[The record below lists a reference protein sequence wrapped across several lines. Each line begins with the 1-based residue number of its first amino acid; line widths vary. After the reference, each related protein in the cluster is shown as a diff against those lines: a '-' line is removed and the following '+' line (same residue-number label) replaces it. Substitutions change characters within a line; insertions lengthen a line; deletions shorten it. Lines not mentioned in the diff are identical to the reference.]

1 MESAVITV
9 RDVWRGALPE
19 GTELLGGGGGLE
31 RRVEWA
37 TTLRTRPPAFESI
50 KGGEMALVP
59 VASIRLLDERLDLAD
74 VMNGLAEKG
83 GVAVA
88 VVGDASPGSLG
99 VAERRLMPL
108 LRLPDGA
115 HVAEMQQAVVRYI
128 VEQRT
133 VLHERGQLL
142 QMELMQLALGGAGA
156 DAIVARLGEVTG
168 RAVAWHDAGG
178 NLRSVCGELPRMVR
192 DALGNGD
199 ELLRWVAGQTVPA
212 ADPPVNEFGLP
223 RGRSRLVAPIPGRD
237 GVHGFVSLI
246 GEEHELNQLDRV
258 AVARGASA
266 CAIELDRERAVLR
279 ARDDLEGEL
288 VTALLEGSY
297 GSEVGAAE
305 RARRLGFD
313 LGKRFSVLVIRGR
326 NTGAAALDTLTVAA
340 RRCLA
345 RSAPGSLLAAHDG
358 TVCAVVPEGA
368 GAAAGGGDD
377 ADRIRLV
384 AESLRADCAGALRD
398 EVIVGVGRPRS
409 GPQGVRQSHREAEH
423 ALRISARL
431 KAPRSVATFSDLGLH
446 RLLVAMTQHAELDDF
461 YEHTAGALVAY
472 DDRTGSGLM
481 DTLDA
486 FFHCHGSPTDT
497 AQRLH
502 LHRNT
507 VLYRLRRI
515 EEIGGLRLDDP
526 ATRLNLHLCLRI
538 REVLPG
544 GPRPAAGAVH

>member
-1 MESAVITV
+1 MESALITV

-19 GTELLGGGGGLE
+19 GSELVGGGAGLE

-37 TTLRTRPPAFESI
+37 TTLRTRPPAFEAI

-74 VMNGLAEKG
+74 VMTGLAEKG

-99 VAERRLMPL
+99 VAERRHMPL
-108 LRLPDGA
+108 LRLPDGV
-115 HVAEMQQAVVRYI
+115 HVTEIQQSVVRFI

-168 RAVAWHDAGG
+168 RVVAWHDAAGR
-178 NLRSVCGELPRMVR
+178 LRSVAGQLPGAVLE
-192 DALGNGD
+192 ALGNGE

-223 RGRSRLVAPIPGRD
+223 RGRTRLVAPIPGRD

-246 GEEHELNQLDRV
+246 GEEHELGQIDRV
-258 AVARGASA
+258 GVARGASA

-288 VTALLEGSY
+288 VAALLDGSY
-297 GSEVGAAE
+297 GSEAGATE

-313 LGKRFSVLVIRGR
+313 IGGHFSVLVVRSH
-326 NTGAAALDTLTVAA
+326 NSGAAALDTLTVAA
-340 RRCLA
+340 RRCLS
-345 RSAPGSLLAAHDG
+345 RRAPGSLVAAHD
-358 TVCAVVPEGA
+358 
-368 GAAAGGGDD
+368 AAACVILAEPATD
-377 ADRIRLV
+377 AVDHARLV
-384 AESLRADCAGALRD
+384 AEALRADCAAALRE
-398 EVIVGVGRPRS
+398 EVLVGVGRSRS
-409 GPQGVRQSHREAEH
+409 GPQGVRQSQREAEH

-431 KAPRSVATFSDLGLH
+431 KTPRAVATFADLGLH
-446 RLLVAMTQHAELDDF
+446 RLLVAMTQHAEMDDF
-461 YEHTAGALVAY
+461 YQQTAGALVAY

-481 DTLDA
+481 ETLDA
-486 FFHCHGSPTDT
+486 FFHSHGSPTDT

-538 REVLPG
+538 RDVLPAG
-544 GPRPAAGAVH
+544 SAAPSATSR

>member
-1 MESAVITV
+1 MESALITV
-9 RDVWRGALPE
+9 RDVWRGALPA
-19 GTELLGGGGGLE
+19 GTELLAGGAGLD

-37 TTLRTRPPAFESI
+37 TTLRTRPPAFEAI

-59 VASIRLLDERLDLAD
+59 VASIKLLDERLELAD

-88 VVGDASPGSLG
+88 VVGDASPASLG
-99 VAERRLMPL
+99 VAERRFMPL
-108 LRLPDGA
+108 LRLPEGA
-115 HVAEMQQAVVRYI
+115 HVTEMQQAVVRFI

-133 VLHERGQLL
+133 FLHDRSQQL

-156 DAIVARLGEVTG
+156 DAIVERLGEMTG
-168 RAVAWHDAGG
+168 RAVAWHDAAGS
-178 NLRSVCGELPRMVR
+178 LRTVSGDIPRTVR

-246 GEEHELNQLDRV
+246 GEEHELGQLDRV

-288 VTALLEGSY
+288 VAALLDGSY
-297 GSEVGAAE
+297 GSEVGATE

-313 LGKRFSVLVIRGR
+313 LGTRFSVLVIRGR
-326 NTGAAALDTLTVAA
+326 NTGAAALDTVAVAA

-345 RSAPGSLLAAHDG
+345 RSAAESLLAAHDG
-358 TVCAVVPEGA
+358 TICVLLP
-368 GAAAGGGDD
+368 D
-377 ADRIRLV
+377 ADREGSDRGRHV
-384 AESLRADCAGALRD
+384 AEALRADCAAALRD
-398 EVIVGVGRPRS
+398 DVLVGVGRPRS

-431 KAPRSVATFSDLGLH
+431 KAPRAVAAFSDLGLH
-446 RLLVAMTQHAELDDF
+446 RLLVAMTQHSELEDF
-461 YEHTAGALVAY
+461 YTQTAGALISY

-497 AQRLH
+497 AARLH

-515 EEIGGLRLDDP
+515 EEIGGLRLDDA

-538 REVLPG
+538 REVLPDASA
-544 GPRPAAGAVH
+544 RR

>member
-1 MESAVITV
+1 
-9 RDVWRGALPE
+9 
-19 GTELLGGGGGLE
+19 
-31 RRVEWA
+31 
-37 TTLRTRPPAFESI
+37 
-50 KGGEMALVP
+50 
-59 VASIRLLDERLDLAD
+59 
-74 VMNGLAEKG
+74 
-83 GVAVA
+83 
-88 VVGDASPGSLG
+88 
-99 VAERRLMPL
+99 MPL

-115 HVAEMQQAVVRYI
+115 HVTEMQQSVVRFI

-133 VLHERGQLL
+133 VLHDRAQQL

-156 DAIVARLGEVTG
+156 DAIVARLGEITG
-168 RAVAWHDAGG
+168 RAVAWHDASGS
-178 NLRSVCGELPRMVR
+178 LRTVCGELPRPVR
-192 DALGNGD
+192 DALGNGE

-246 GEEHELNQLDRV
+246 GEEHQLGQVDRV

-279 ARDDLEGEL
+279 ARDDVEGEL
-288 VTALLEGSY
+288 VAALLDGSY
-297 GSEVGAAE
+297 GSELGATE
-305 RARRLGFD
+305 RARRLGFE
-313 LGKRFSVLVIRGR
+313 LGERFSVLVIRGR
-326 NTGAAALDTLTVAA
+326 NTSTGALDTLMVAA

-345 RSAPGSLLAAHDG
+345 RSAAGSLLVAHDG
-358 TVCAVVPEGA
+358 AVCAVVA
-368 GAAAGGGDD
+368 DIAADPHE
-377 ADRIRLV
+377 RNRLV
-384 AESLRADCAGALRD
+384 AEALRADCAAALRD

-431 KAPRSVATFSDLGLH
+431 KAPRAVATFSDLGLH

-461 YEHTAGALVAY
+461 YAQTAGALVAY

-481 DTLDA
+481 ETLDA
-486 FFHCHGSPTDT
+486 YFHCHGSPTDT

-515 EEIGGLRLDDP
+515 EEIGGLQLDD
-526 ATRLNLHLCLRI
+526 ATTRLNLHLCLRI

-544 GPRPAAGAVH
+544 TAAAAR

>member
-1 MESAVITV
+1 METALITV
-9 RDVWRGALPE
+9 ADVWRGALPE
-19 GTELLGGGGGLE
+19 GTELLGGGAGLD

-37 TTLRTRPPAFESI
+37 TTLRTRPPAFEAI

-59 VASIRLLDERLDLAD
+59 VSSIRLLDERLDLAD
-74 VMNGLAEKG
+74 VINGLAEKG

-88 VVGDASPGSLG
+88 VVGDASPASLV

-108 LRLPDGA
+108 LRLPDGL
-115 HVAEMQQAVVRYI
+115 HVSEIQQSVVRYI

-133 VLHERGQLL
+133 VLHERAQLL
-142 QMELMQLALGGAGA
+142 QMELLQLALGGAGT
-156 DAIVARLGEVTG
+156 DAIVARLGEVTEHV
-168 RAVAWHDAGG
+168 VAWHDATGK
-178 NLRSVCGELPRMVR
+178 LRSVAGELPATVR
-192 DALGNGD
+192 QALGNGE

-212 ADPPVNEFGLP
+212 ADPPVNEFSLP
-223 RGRSRLVAPIPGRD
+223 RGLTRLVAPIPGRD

-246 GEEHELNQLDRV
+246 GEEHRMGQLERV

-288 VTALLEGSY
+288 VAALVEGSY
-297 GSEVGAAE
+297 GSDAGVTE
-305 RARRLGFD
+305 RAHRLGFEV
-313 LGKRFSVLVIRGR
+313 GRPFSVLVVRGR
-326 NTGAAALDTLTVAA
+326 NSATAAVETLLVAA

-345 RSAPGSLLAAHDG
+345 RSAPGALLTGHDG
-358 TVCAVVPEGA
+358 TVCVLAPDD
-368 GAAAGGGDD
+368 GD
-377 ADRIRLV
+377 APGRSRAV
-384 AESLRADCAGALRD
+384 AESLRADCAAAARE
-398 EVIVGVGRPRS
+398 EVQVGVGRSRS

-431 KAPRSVATFSDLGLH
+431 QTPRAVAAFADLGLH
-446 RLLVAMTQHAELDDF
+446 RLLVAMTQHAELEDF
-461 YEHTAGALVAY
+461 YRQTAGQLVAY
-472 DDRTGSGLM
+472 DERTGSRLM
-481 DTLDA
+481 ETLDA

-515 EEIGGLRLDDP
+515 EEIGGLGLDDP

-538 REVLPG
+538 RDVLPA
-544 GPRPAAGAVH
+544 PAAGHPTV

>member
-1 MESAVITV
+1 MESALITV
-9 RDVWRGALPE
+9 RDVWRGALPD
-19 GTELLGGGGGLE
+19 GTELLGGGAGLD

-37 TTLRTRPPAFESI
+37 TTLRNRPPAFEAI

-74 VMNGLAEKG
+74 VMNTLAEKG

-99 VAERRLMPL
+99 VAERRHMPL
-108 LRLPDGA
+108 LKLPEGA
-115 HVAEMQQAVVRYI
+115 HVNETQQSVVRFI

-133 VLHERGQLL
+133 VLHDRAQLL
-142 QMELMQLALGGAGA
+142 QTELMQLAIGGAGA
-156 DAIVARLGEVTG
+156 DAIIAKLGELTG
-168 RAVAWHDAGG
+168 RTVAWHDGAGR
-178 NLRSVCGELPRMVR
+178 LRSVSGEIPATVR
-192 DALGNGD
+192 EALGNGD
-199 ELLRWVAGQTVPA
+199 ELVRWVAGQTVPA

-246 GEEHELNQLDRV
+246 GEEHQLGQLDRV
-258 AVARGASA
+258 AVSRGASA

-288 VTALLEGSY
+288 VAALLDGSY
-297 GSEVGAAE
+297 GSEAGATE
-305 RARRLGFD
+305 RARRLGFELAD
-313 LGKRFSVLVIRGR
+313 NFSVLVVRGR
-326 NTGAAALDTLTVAA
+326 NAGAAALETLTVGA

-345 RSAPGSLLAAHDG
+345 RSAPGSLLAVHDG
-358 TVCAVVPEGA
+358 AVCAVVP
-368 GAAAGGGDD
+368 D
-377 ADRIRLV
+377 APTDPADHSRLV
-384 AESLRADCAGALRD
+384 AEGLRADCAAALRD
-398 EVIVGVGRPRS
+398 EVIVGVGRSRT

-431 KAPRSVATFSDLGLH
+431 QAPRAVATFSDLGLH
-446 RLLVAMTQHAELDDF
+446 RLLVVMTQHAETEDF
-461 YEHTAGALVAY
+461 YQQTAGALVAY

-481 DTLDA
+481 ETLDV

-515 EEIGGLRLDDP
+515 EEIGGLRLEDP
-526 ATRLNLHLCLRI
+526 ATRLNLQLCLRI
-538 REVLPG
+538 REVLPAAKSG
-544 GPRPAAGAVH
+544 TVSPQRRRAAG

>member
-1 MESAVITV
+1 MITV
-9 RDVWRGALPE
+9 RDVWRAALPE
-19 GTELLGGGGGLE
+19 GTELLGGGAGLD

-37 TTLRTRPPAFESI
+37 TTLRTRPPAFEAI
-50 KGGEMALVP
+50 KGGEMALVT

-88 VVGDASPGSLG
+88 VVGDASPGSLS

-115 HVAEMQQAVVRYI
+115 HVSEMQQSVVRFI

-133 VLHERGQLL
+133 VLHERAQLL

-156 DAIVARLGEVTG
+156 DAIVRRLGEITG
-168 RAVAWHDAGG
+168 RAVAWHDGSG
-178 NLRSVCGELPRMVR
+178 RLRCVVGDLPSVVR
-192 DALGNGD
+192 DALGNGE
-199 ELLRWVAGQTVPA
+199 ELLRWAAGQTVPA

-246 GEEHELNQLDRV
+246 AEEHQLGQLDRV

-288 VTALLEGSY
+288 VAALLDGSY
-297 GSEVGAAE
+297 GSEEGAAE
-305 RARRLGFD
+305 RARRLGFE
-313 LGKRFSVLVIRGR
+313 LGQRFSVLVIRGR
-326 NTGAAALDTLTVAA
+326 NAGTAALDTLTVTA

-345 RSAPGSLLAAHDG
+345 RSASGSLLANHDG
-358 TVCAVVPEGA
+358 AVCAVVPEAVTDGE
-368 GAAAGGGDD
+368 DHT
-377 ADRIRLV
+377 RLV
-384 AESLRADCAGALRD
+384 AEALRADCAAALRD
-398 EVIVGVGRPRS
+398 EVIVGVGRARS
-409 GPQGVRQSHREAEH
+409 GAQGVRQSHREAEH
-423 ALRISARL
+423 ALRISTRL
-431 KAPRSVATFSDLGLH
+431 KAPRWVATFADLGLH
-446 RLLVAMTQHAELDDF
+446 RVLVAMTQHSEMEDF
-461 YEHTAGALVAY
+461 YQQTAGALVAY
-472 DDRTGSGLM
+472 DERTGSGLM
-481 DTLDA
+481 ETLDA

-515 EEIGGLRLDDP
+515 EEIGGLRLDD
-526 ATRLNLHLCLRI
+526 AAVRLNLHLCLRI
-538 REVLPG
+538 RDVLP
-544 GPRPAAGAVH
+544 AATGSRAAAR

>member
-1 MESAVITV
+1 MESALITV
-9 RDVWRGALPE
+9 RDVWRGVLPE
-19 GTELLGGGGGLE
+19 GTELLGGGGGLD

-37 TTLRTRPPAFESI
+37 TTLRTRPPAFEAI

-59 VASIRLLDERLDLAD
+59 VASIKLLDERLDLAD

-83 GVAVA
+83 GVAVV

-99 VAERRLMPL
+99 VAERRHMPL

-115 HVAEMQQAVVRYI
+115 HVTEMQQAVIRFI

-133 VLHERGQLL
+133 VLHDRAQQL
-142 QMELMQLALGGAGA
+142 QMELMQLALGGAGT
-156 DAIVARLGEVTG
+156 DAIVARLSEITG
-168 RAVAWHDAGG
+168 RAVAWHDATGS
-178 NLRSVCGELPRMVR
+178 LRTVCGEVPRQVR
-192 DALGNGD
+192 DALGNGE

-246 GEEHELNQLDRV
+246 GEEHQLVQVDRV
-258 AVARGASA
+258 SVARGASA

-288 VTALLEGSY
+288 VAALLDGSY
-297 GSEVGAAE
+297 GSEAGATE
-305 RARRLGFD
+305 RARRLGFE
-313 LGKRFSVLVIRGR
+313 LGHRFSVLVIRGR
-326 NTGAAALDTLTVAA
+326 NTSAGALDTLTVAA

-345 RSAPGSLLAAHDG
+345 RSASGSLLAVHDG
-358 TVCAVVPEGA
+358 AVCAVMTDVAADPPE
-368 GAAAGGGDD
+368 
-377 ADRIRLV
+377 RSRLV
-384 AESLRADCAGALRD
+384 AEALRADCAAALRD

-431 KAPRSVATFSDLGLH
+431 KSPRAVATFSDLGLH

-461 YEHTAGALVAY
+461 YSQTAGALIAY

-481 DTLDA
+481 ETLDA
-486 FFHCHGSPTDT
+486 YFHCHGSPTDT

-515 EEIGGLRLDDP
+515 EEIGGLQLDDP

-538 REVLPG
+538 REVLPTT
-544 GPRPAAGAVH
+544 AAAAR

>member
-9 RDVWRGALPE
+9 GDVWRGPLPE
-19 GTELLGGGGGLE
+19 GTELLGGGAGLD

-37 TTLRTRPPAFESI
+37 TTLRTRAPAFEAI
-50 KGGEMALVP
+50 KGGEMAIVP
-59 VASIRLLDERLDLAD
+59 VAAIRLLDERLDLAD
-74 VMNGLAEKG
+74 VMSGLAEKG

-88 VVGDASPGSLG
+88 IVGDASPASLAI
-99 VAERRLMPL
+99 AERRLMPL
-108 LRLPDGA
+108 LRLPDGV
-115 HVAEMQQAVVRYI
+115 HVAEMQQSVVRFI

-133 VLHERGQLL
+133 VLHERAQLL

-168 RAVAWHDAGG
+168 RAVAWHDATGS
-178 NLRSVCGELPRMVR
+178 LRSVSGDLPRAVR
-192 DALGNGD
+192 EALGNGQ

-212 ADPPVNEFGLP
+212 ADPPVNEFSLP

-246 GEEHELNQLDRV
+246 GEEHELGQPDRV

-288 VTALLEGSY
+288 VTALLDGSF
-297 GSEVGAAE
+297 GSELGATE
-305 RARRLGFD
+305 RARRLGFE
-313 LGKRFSVLVIRGR
+313 LGDRFSVLVVRGR
-326 NTGAAALDTLTVAA
+326 NAGTAALDTMTVAA
-340 RRCLA
+340 RRCLG
-345 RSAPGSLLAAHDG
+345 RSAAGSLLATHDG
-358 TVCAVVPEGA
+358 AVCAVIPEVA
-368 GAAAGGGDD
+368 TAT
-377 ADRIRLV
+377 ADRSRLV
-384 AESLRADCAGALRD
+384 AEDLRADCAAALRD

-409 GPQGVRQSHREAEH
+409 GAQGVRQSHREAEH

-431 KAPRSVATFSDLGLH
+431 RAPRAVAAFSDLGLH

-461 YEHTAGALVAY
+461 YQQAAGALIAY
-472 DDRTGSGLM
+472 DERTGSGLM

-515 EEIGGLRLDDP
+515 EEIGGLRLDDA

-538 REVLPG
+538 REVLP
-544 GPRPAAGAVH
+544 AAGVGAAAR

>member
-1 MESAVITV
+1 MEGPLITV

-19 GTELLGGGGGLE
+19 GTELLGGGAGLD

-37 TTLRTRPPAFESI
+37 TTLRTRAPAFEAI

-59 VASIRLLDERLDLAD
+59 VSSIRLLDERLDLAD
-74 VMNGLAEKG
+74 VINGLAEKG

-88 VVGDASPGSLG
+88 IVGDASTGGLA

-108 LRLPDGA
+108 LRLPDGV
-115 HVAEMQQAVVRYI
+115 HVSEAQQAVVRYI

-133 VLHERGQLL
+133 FLHDRSQQL
-142 QMELMQLALGGAGA
+142 QMELMQLALAGAGA

-168 RAVAWHDAGG
+168 RAVAWHDAAGR
-178 NLRSVCGELPRMVR
+178 LRSVSGDVPAKVR
-192 DALGNGD
+192 EALGNGE

-246 GEEHELNQLDRV
+246 GEDHELGQLERV

-279 ARDDLEGEL
+279 ARDDIEGEL
-288 VTALLEGSY
+288 VAALLDGSY
-297 GSEVGAAE
+297 GSEAGATE
-305 RARRLGFD
+305 RARRLGFEI
-313 LGKRFSVLVIRGR
+313 GENFSVLVIRGP
-326 NTGAAALDTLTVAA
+326 NGGGPGALDSLTVAA

-345 RSAPGSLLAAHDG
+345 RSGPGSLVSVHDDA
-358 TVCAVVPEGA
+358 VCALIPVGSGA
-368 GAAAGGGDD
+368 TGEA
-377 ADRIRLV
+377 ADRCRLM
-384 AESLRADCAGALRD
+384 AETLRADCAAALRD
-398 EVIVGVGRPRS
+398 DVIVGVGRPRR
-409 GPQGVRQSHREAEH
+409 GPHGVRQSHREAEQ

-431 KAPRSVATFSDLGLH
+431 QSPRAVAAFADLGLH
-446 RLLVAMTQHAELDDF
+446 RLLVAMTQHTEMEDF
-461 YEHTAGALVAY
+461 YSQTAGALVAY

-481 DTLDA
+481 ETLDA

-515 EEIGGLRLDDP
+515 EEIGSLRLTDP
-526 ATRLNLHLCLRI
+526 ATRLNLQLCLRI
-538 REVLPG
+538 REVM
-544 GPRPAAGAVH
+544 PAVTAAPATAPSR

>member
-1 MESAVITV
+1 METALITV

-19 GTELLGGGGGLE
+19 GTELLGGGAGLD

-37 TTLRTRPPAFESI
+37 TTLRTRAPAFEAI
-50 KGGEMALVP
+50 KGGEIALVP

-88 VVGDASPGSLG
+88 VVGDASPASLG
-99 VAERRLMPL
+99 VAEHLIMPL
-108 LRLPDGA
+108 LRLPNGS
-115 HVAEMQQAVVRYI
+115 HVTEMQQSVVRYI

-133 VLHERGQLL
+133 LLHEQAQIL
-142 QMELMQLALGGAGA
+142 QMELMQLALGGAGT

-168 RAVAWHDAGG
+168 RVVAWHDAAGR
-178 NLRSVCGELPRMVR
+178 LRSVSGDLPATVR
-192 DALGNGD
+192 DALRNG
-199 ELLRWVAGQTVPA
+199 EEMLRWVAAQSVPA
-212 ADPPVNEFGLP
+212 ADPPVGEFGLP

-246 GEEHELNQLDRV
+246 GDEHTLGQLERA

-288 VTALLEGSY
+288 LAALLEGSY
-297 GSEVGAAE
+297 GSDAGVSE
-305 RARRLGFD
+305 RAHRLGFQ
-313 LGKRFSVLVIRGR
+313 LNEPYSVLVVRGR
-326 NTGAAALDTLTVAA
+326 NAGAPVETLTIAA

-345 RSAPGSLLAAHDG
+345 RSAPGWLLTAHDNS
-358 TVCAVVPEGA
+358 VCALVPESVEPGERSA
-368 GAAAGGGDD
+368 
-377 ADRIRLV
+377 LV
-384 AESLRADCAGALRD
+384 AQTLRADCAVAVRG
-398 EVIVGVGRPRS
+398 EVVVGVGRTRS

-431 KAPRSVATFSDLGLH
+431 QNQPAVATFADLGLH
-446 RLLVAMTQHAELDDF
+446 RLLVAMTQHAEMDDF
-461 YEHTAGALVAY
+461 YRQSAGPLVAY
-472 DDRTGSGLM
+472 DERTGAGLM
-481 DTLDA
+481 ETLDA
-486 FFHCHGSPTDT
+486 FFQCHGSPTET

-502 LHRNT
+502 VHRNT

-538 REVLPG
+538 REVMPH
-544 GPRPAAGAVH
+544 PAPAGSARA

>member
-1 MESAVITV
+1 MESALITV

-19 GTELLGGGGGLE
+19 GTELLGGGAGLE

-37 TTLRTRPPAFESI
+37 TTLRTRPPAFEAI

-59 VASIRLLDERLDLAD
+59 VGSIRLLDERLELAD

-88 VVGDASPGSLG
+88 IVGDASPASLG
-99 VAERRLMPL
+99 VAERLLMPL
-108 LRLPDGA
+108 LRLPDGS
-115 HVAEMQQAVVRYI
+115 HVTETQQSVVRYI

-133 VLHERGQLL
+133 VLHDRSQLL
-142 QMELMQLALGGAGA
+142 QMELMQLALGGAGT

-168 RAVAWHDAGG
+168 HVVAWHDDAGR
-178 NLRSVCGELPRMVR
+178 LRGVSGELPATVR
-192 DALGNGD
+192 DALGNGE

-212 ADPPVNEFGLP
+212 AEPPVNEFGLP
-223 RGRSRLVAPIPGRD
+223 RGRTRLVAPIPGRD

-246 GEEHELNQLDRV
+246 GEEHQLGQFERV

-288 VTALLEGSY
+288 VAALVEGSY
-297 GSEVGAAE
+297 GSDAGVTE
-305 RARRLGFD
+305 RANRLGFVVGD
-313 LGKRFSVLVIRGR
+313 PFSVLVVRGR
-326 NTGAAALDTLTVAA
+326 NAGAAALDTLTVAA

-345 RSAPGSLLAAHDG
+345 RSAPGSLLTAHDG
-358 TVCAVVPEGA
+358 TVCALVPDEGDVN
-368 GAAAGGGDD
+368 G
-377 ADRIRLV
+377 RSRVI
-384 AESLRADCAGALRD
+384 AESLRADCAAAVRD
-398 EVIVGVGRPRS
+398 EVIVGVGRSRS

-431 KAPRSVATFSDLGLH
+431 QSPRAVAAFADLGLH
-446 RLLVAMTQHAELDDF
+446 RLLVAMTQHAELEDF
-461 YEHTAGALVAY
+461 YGQSAGALVAY
-472 DDRTGSGLM
+472 DKRTGSGLM
-481 DTLDA
+481 ETLDA

-538 REVLPG
+538 RDVLPAMAAS
-544 GPRPAAGAVH
+544 RPTS

>member
-1 MESAVITV
+1 MESALITV
-9 RDVWRGALPE
+9 RDVWRGALPD
-19 GTELLGGGGGLE
+19 GSELLGGGAGLE

-37 TTLRTRPPAFESI
+37 TTLRTRSPAFETI

-74 VMNGLAEKG
+74 VMTGLAEKG

-99 VAERRLMPL
+99 VAERRHMPL
-108 LRLPDGA
+108 LRLPDGV
-115 HVAEMQQAVVRYI
+115 HVTEIQQSVVRFI

-168 RAVAWHDAGG
+168 RVVAWHDAAGR
-178 NLRSVCGELPRMVR
+178 LRSVAGHLPGVVLE
-192 DALGNGD
+192 ALGNGE

-223 RGRSRLVAPIPGRD
+223 RGRTRLVAPIPGRD

-246 GEEHELNQLDRV
+246 GEEHELGQIDRV
-258 AVARGASA
+258 GVARGASA

-288 VTALLEGSY
+288 VAALLDGSY
-297 GSEVGAAE
+297 GSEAGATE

-313 LGKRFSVLVIRGR
+313 LGGHFSVLVVRSH
-326 NTGAAALDTLTVAA
+326 NSGAAALDTLTVAA

-345 RSAPGSLLAAHDG
+345 RRAPGSLVAAHD
-358 TVCAVVPEGA
+358 
-368 GAAAGGGDD
+368 AAACVILPDPATD
-377 ADRIRLV
+377 AVDHARLV
-384 AESLRADCAGALRD
+384 AEALRADCAAALRE
-398 EVIVGVGRPRS
+398 EVLVGVGRSRS
-409 GPQGVRQSHREAEH
+409 GPQGVRQSQREAEH
-423 ALRISARL
+423 AMRISARL
-431 KAPRSVATFSDLGLH
+431 TTPRAVATFADLGLH
-446 RLLVAMTQHAELDDF
+446 RLLVAMTQHAEMDDF
-461 YEHTAGALVAY
+461 YQQTAGALVAY

-481 DTLDA
+481 ETLDA
-486 FFHCHGSPTDT
+486 FFHSHGSPTDT

-515 EEIGGLRLDDP
+515 EEIAGLRLDDP

-538 REVLPG
+538 RDVLPAG
-544 GPRPAAGAVH
+544 SGARSAASR

>member
-1 MESAVITV
+1 METALITV

-19 GTELLGGGGGLE
+19 GTELVGGGAGLD

-37 TTLRTRPPAFESI
+37 MTLRTRSPAFEAI
-50 KGGEMALVP
+50 KGGEIALVP

-74 VMNGLAEKG
+74 VMTGLAEKG

-88 VVGDASPGSLG
+88 VVGDASPASLG
-99 VAERRLMPL
+99 VAERLIMPL
-108 LRLPDGA
+108 LRLPDGV
-115 HVAEMQQAVVRYI
+115 HVGEVQQAVVRHI

-133 VLHERGQLL
+133 FLHEQAQVL
-142 QMELMQLALGGAGA
+142 QMELMQLALGGAGT

-168 RAVAWHDAGG
+168 RAVAWHDATGR
-178 NLRSVCGELPRMVR
+178 LRSVSGELPGAVR
-192 DALGNGD
+192 DALASGD
-199 ELLRWVAGQTVPA
+199 EMLRWVAGQAVPA

-237 GVHGFVSLI
+237 GVHGFISMI
-246 GEEHELNQLDRV
+246 GEEHELGQRERA

-266 CAIELDRERAVLR
+266 CAIDLDRERAVLR
-279 ARDDLEGEL
+279 ARDDVEGEL
-288 VTALLEGSY
+288 LSALVEGSF
-297 GSEVGAAE
+297 GSDAGALE
-305 RARRLGFD
+305 RGRRLGFALD
-313 LGKRFSVLVIRGR
+313 EPSLVLVVRGQK
-326 NTGAAALDTLTVAA
+326 APAALELLTVAA

-345 RSAPGSLLAAHDG
+345 RSAPGSLLTSRDGAVCALVPAGADHDG
-358 TVCAVVPEGA
+358 DG
-368 GAAAGGGDD
+368 
-377 ADRIRLV
+377 RLV
-384 AESLRADCAGALRD
+384 AEALAADCSAATRV
-398 EVIVGVGRPRS
+398 EVVVGVGRPHA
-409 GPQGVRQSHREAEH
+409 GPQGVRQSHREAEQ

-431 KAPRSVATFSDLGLH
+431 QGRRPVAPFAELGLH
-446 RLLVAMTQHAELDDF
+446 RLLVAMTQHPELDDF
-461 YEHTAGALVAY
+461 VRQCAGPLIAY
-472 DDRTGSGLM
+472 DERTGAGLM

-502 LHRNT
+502 VHRNT

-538 REVLPG
+538 REVLP
-544 GPRPAAGAVH
+544 AVHG

>member
-1 MESAVITV
+1 MESALITV

-19 GTELLGGGGGLE
+19 GTELLGGGAGLD

-37 TTLRTRPPAFESI
+37 TTLRTRAPAFEAM

-83 GVAVA
+83 GVAVGI
-88 VVGDASPGSLG
+88 VGDASPGSLV

-115 HVAEMQQAVVRYI
+115 HVTEMQQAVVRFI
-128 VEQRT
+128 VERRT
-133 VLHERGQLL
+133 VLHERAQLL

-178 NLRSVCGELPRMVR
+178 NLRSVSGEVPRAVR
-192 DALGNGD
+192 DALGNGE

-246 GEEHELNQLDRV
+246 GEEHELGQAERV

-288 VTALLEGSY
+288 VTALLDGSY
-297 GSEVGAAE
+297 GSEVGATE
-305 RARRLGFD
+305 RARRLGFE
-313 LGKRFSVLVIRGR
+313 LGDRFSVLVIRGR
-326 NTGAAALDTLTVAA
+326 NAGAAALDTLTVAA

-345 RSAPGSLLAAHDG
+345 RSAPGSLVAAHDG
-358 TVCAVVPEGA
+358 AVCTVVPDVP
-368 GAAAGGGDD
+368 GAAAERSR
-377 ADRIRLV
+377 AV
-384 AESLRADCAGALRD
+384 AEELRADCAAALRD
-398 EVIVGVGRPRS
+398 EVIVGVGRSRT

-431 KAPRSVATFSDLGLH
+431 KAPRAVATFSDLGLH
-446 RLLVAMTQHAELDDF
+446 RLLVAMTQHTELEDF
-461 YEHTAGALVAY
+461 YSQTAGALVAY

-481 DTLDA
+481 ETLDA

-515 EEIGGLRLDDP
+515 EEIGALRLDDP

-538 REVLPG
+538 REVLPAG
-544 GPRPAAGAVH
+544 TAAPAAAERR

>member
-1 MESAVITV
+1 MESALITV

-19 GTELLGGGGGLE
+19 GSELLGGGAGLE

-37 TTLRTRPPAFESI
+37 TTLRTRPPAFEAI

-74 VMNGLAEKG
+74 VMTGLAEKG

-99 VAERRLMPL
+99 VAERRHMPL
-108 LRLPDGA
+108 LRLPDGV
-115 HVAEMQQAVVRYI
+115 HVTEIQQSVVRFI

-133 VLHERGQLL
+133 VLHERAQLL

-168 RAVAWHDAGG
+168 RVVAWHDAAGR
-178 NLRSVCGELPRMVR
+178 LRSVTGQLPAVVR
-192 DALGNGD
+192 EALGNGE
-199 ELLRWVAGQTVPA
+199 ELLRWVAGQAVPA

-223 RGRSRLVAPIPGRD
+223 RGRTRLVAPIPGRD

-246 GEEHELNQLDRV
+246 GEEHELGQIDRV
-258 AVARGASA
+258 GVARGASA

-288 VTALLEGSY
+288 VAALLEGSY
-297 GSEVGAAE
+297 GSEVGATE

-313 LGKRFSVLVIRGR
+313 LGGHFGVLVVRSH
-326 NTGAAALDTLTVAA
+326 NSGAAALDTLIVAA

-345 RSAPGSLLAAHDG
+345 RSAPGSLVAAHDG
-358 TVCAVVPEGA
+358 AACVILPEPATDAVDHA
-368 GAAAGGGDD
+368 
-377 ADRIRLV
+377 RLV
-384 AESLRADCAGALRD
+384 AEALRADCAAALRE
-398 EVIVGVGRPRS
+398 EVLVGVGRSRS
-409 GPQGVRQSHREAEH
+409 GPQGVRQSQREAEH

-431 KAPRSVATFSDLGLH
+431 KTPRAVATFADLGLH
-446 RLLVAMTQHAELDDF
+446 RLLVAMTQHAEMDDF
-461 YEHTAGALVAY
+461 YQQTAGALVAY

-481 DTLDA
+481 ETLDA
-486 FFHCHGSPTDT
+486 FFHSHGSPTDT
-497 AQRLH
+497 AHRLH

-538 REVLPG
+538 RDVLPAG
-544 GPRPAAGAVH
+544 SSAPSAASR

>member
-1 MESAVITV
+1 MENAVITV
-9 RDVWRGALPE
+9 RDVWRGALPD
-19 GTELLGGGGGLE
+19 GTELLGGGAGLD

-37 TTLRTRPPAFESI
+37 TTLRTRPPAFEAI

-59 VASIRLLDERLDLAD
+59 VASIKLLDERLDLAD
-74 VMNGLAEKG
+74 VMNTLAEKG

-108 LRLPDGA
+108 LRLPDGS
-115 HVAEMQQAVVRYI
+115 HVTELQQLVVRYI

-133 VLHERGQLL
+133 VLHDRSQLL
-142 QMELMQLALGGAGA
+142 QMELMQLALGGAGT

-168 RAVAWHDAGG
+168 RVVSWHDATGR
-178 NLRSVCGELPRMVR
+178 LRSVCGELPATVR
-192 DALGNGD
+192 EALGNGD

-212 ADPPVNEFGLP
+212 ADPPVNEFSLP
-223 RGRSRLVAPIPGRD
+223 RGRTRLVAPIPGRD

-246 GEEHELNQLDRV
+246 GEEHQLGQLERV

-288 VTALLEGSY
+288 VAALVEGSY
-297 GSEVGAAE
+297 GSEAGATE
-305 RARRLGFD
+305 RAHRLGFD
-313 LGKRFSVLVIRGR
+313 AGQPFSVLIVRGR
-326 NTGAAALDTLTVAA
+326 NSGVAALDTLTVAA
-340 RRCLA
+340 RRCVA
-345 RSAPGSLLAAHDG
+345 RSAPGTLVAAHDG
-358 TVCAVVPEGA
+358 TVCVLVPDDGDP
-368 GAAAGGGDD
+368 GG
-377 ADRIRLV
+377 RSLSV
-384 AESLRADCAGALRD
+384 AETLRADCAAALRD
-398 EVIVGVGRPRS
+398 EVIVGVGRSRS
-409 GPQGVRQSHREAEH
+409 GPKGVRQSHREAEH

-431 KAPRSVATFSDLGLH
+431 QAPRAVAAFADLGLH
-446 RLLVAMTQHAELDDF
+446 RLLVAMTQHSELEDF
-461 YEHTAGALVAY
+461 YRQTAGSLLAY
-472 DDRTGSGLM
+472 DERTGSGLM
-481 DTLDA
+481 ETLDA

-515 EEIGGLRLDDP
+515 EEIGGLRLDDA

-538 REVLPG
+538 RDVLPAMAAS
-544 GPRPAAGAVH
+544 RPSA

>member
-1 MESAVITV
+1 MESALITV

-19 GTELLGGGGGLE
+19 GSELLGGGAGLE
-31 RRVEWA
+31 RRVDWA
-37 TTLRTRPPAFESI
+37 TTLRTRPPAFEAI

-74 VMNGLAEKG
+74 VMTGLAEKG

-88 VVGDASPGSLG
+88 VVGDASPGSLV
-99 VAERRLMPL
+99 VAERRHMPL
-108 LRLPDGA
+108 LRLPDGV
-115 HVAEMQQAVVRYI
+115 HVTEIQQSVVRFI

-133 VLHERGQLL
+133 VLHERAQFL

-168 RAVAWHDAGG
+168 RVVAWHDAAGR
-178 NLRSVCGELPRMVR
+178 LRSVTGQLPGVVR
-192 DALGNGD
+192 EALGNGE
-199 ELLRWVAGQTVPA
+199 ELLRWVAGQAVPA

-223 RGRSRLVAPIPGRD
+223 RGRTRLVAPIPGRD

-246 GEEHELNQLDRV
+246 GEDHELGQIDRV
-258 AVARGASA
+258 GVARGASA

-288 VTALLEGSY
+288 VAALLEGSY
-297 GSEVGAAE
+297 GSEVGATE

-313 LGKRFSVLVIRGR
+313 LGGHFSVLVVRSH
-326 NTGAAALDTLTVAA
+326 NSGAAALDTLTVAA

-345 RSAPGSLLAAHDG
+345 RRAPGSLVAAHD
-358 TVCAVVPEGA
+358 
-368 GAAAGGGDD
+368 AAACVILPEPATEAVDH
-377 ADRIRLV
+377 ARLV
-384 AESLRADCAGALRD
+384 AEALRADCAAALRE
-398 EVIVGVGRPRS
+398 EVLVGVGRSRS
-409 GPQGVRQSHREAEH
+409 GPQGVRQSQREAEH

-431 KAPRSVATFSDLGLH
+431 KTPRAVATFAALGLH
-446 RLLVAMTQHAELDDF
+446 RLLVAMTQHAEMDDF
-461 YEHTAGALVAY
+461 YQQTAGALVAY

-481 DTLDA
+481 ETLDA
-486 FFHCHGSPTDT
+486 FFHSHGSPTDT
-497 AQRLH
+497 AHRLH

-538 REVLPG
+538 RDVLPAG
-544 GPRPAAGAVH
+544 SSAPSAASR

>member
-1 MESAVITV
+1 MESALITV

-19 GTELLGGGGGLE
+19 GTELLGGGAGLE

-37 TTLRTRPPAFESI
+37 TTLRTRPPAFEAI

-59 VASIRLLDERLDLAD
+59 VASIRLLDERLELAD

-88 VVGDASPGSLG
+88 VVGDASPASLG

-108 LRLPDGA
+108 LRLPDGC
-115 HVAEMQQAVVRYI
+115 HVTEMQQAVVRYI

-133 VLHERGQLL
+133 VLHERAQLL
-142 QMELMQLALGGAGA
+142 QMELMQLALGGAGT

-168 RAVAWHDAGG
+168 HVVAWHDAGG
-178 NLRSVCGELPRMVR
+178 QLRSVSGELPPIVR
-192 DALGNGD
+192 EALGDGE

-212 ADPPVNEFGLP
+212 ADPPVNEFSLP
-223 RGRSRLVAPIPGRD
+223 RGRTRLVSPIPGRD

-246 GEEHELNQLDRV
+246 GEEHQLGQLERV

-288 VTALLEGSY
+288 VAALVEGSY
-297 GSEVGAAE
+297 GSDAGATE
-305 RARRLGFD
+305 RAHRLGFG
-313 LGKRFSVLVIRGR
+313 LGEPFSVLVVRGR
-326 NTGAAALDTLTVAA
+326 NSGTAALETMTVAA
-340 RRCLA
+340 RRCLG
-345 RSAPGSLLAAHDG
+345 RSAPGALLAAHDG
-358 TVCAVVPEGA
+358 TVCAVIPDDGD
-368 GAAAGGGDD
+368 AAA
-377 ADRIRLV
+377 RSRSI
-384 AESLRADCAGALRD
+384 AETLRADCAAALRD
-398 EVIVGVGRPRS
+398 EVIVGVGRSRS

-423 ALRISARL
+423 ALRISERL
-431 KAPRSVATFSDLGLH
+431 QSPRAVAAFADLGLH
-446 RLLVAMTQHAELDDF
+446 RLLVAMTQHAELEDF
-461 YEHTAGALVAY
+461 YRQTAGSLVAY
-472 DDRTGSGLM
+472 DERTGSGLM
-481 DTLDA
+481 ETLDA

-515 EEIGGLRLDDP
+515 EEIGRLRLDDP

-538 REVLPG
+538 RDVLPAVAAS
-544 GPRPAAGAVH
+544 RPTG

>member
-1 MESAVITV
+1 VETALITV
-9 RDVWRGALPE
+9 RDVWRGALPD
-19 GTELLGGGGGLE
+19 GTELLGGGAGLD

-37 TTLRTRPPAFESI
+37 TTLRTRAPAFESI
-50 KGGEMALVP
+50 KGGEIALVP
-59 VASIRLLDERLDLAD
+59 VASIRLLDARLDLAD

-88 VVGDASPGSLG
+88 VVGDASPASLG
-99 VAERRLMPL
+99 VAERLIMPL
-108 LRLPDGA
+108 LRLPDGS
-115 HVAEMQQAVVRYI
+115 HVSEMQQSVVRYI

-133 VLHERGQLL
+133 ILHEQAQML
-142 QMELMQLALGGAGA
+142 QMELMQLALGGAGT

-168 RAVAWHDAGG
+168 RVVAWHDAAGR
-178 NLRSVCGELPRMVR
+178 LRSVSDELPASVR
-192 DALGNGD
+192 DALGNG
-199 ELLRWVAGQTVPA
+199 EEMLRWVAGQSVPA
-212 ADPPVNEFGLP
+212 ADPPVGEFGLP

-246 GEEHELNQLDRV
+246 GEEHHLGQLERA

-288 VTALLEGSY
+288 LAALLEGSF
-297 GSEVGAAE
+297 GSDAGVSE
-305 RARRLGFD
+305 RAHRLGFQ
-313 LGKRFSVLVIRGR
+313 LNEPYSVLVVRGQ
-326 NTGAAALDTLTVAA
+326 NAGTPVETLTVAA

-345 RSAPGSLLAAHDG
+345 RSAPTSLLTAHDNS
-358 TVCAVVPEGA
+358 VCALVPESAEPGERSA
-368 GAAAGGGDD
+368 
-377 ADRIRLV
+377 LV
-384 AESLRADCAGALRD
+384 AQTLLADCAVAVRG
-398 EVIVGVGRPRS
+398 EVVVGVGRARS

-431 KAPRSVATFSDLGLH
+431 QKQPAVATFADLGLH
-446 RLLVAMTQHAELDDF
+446 RLLVAMTQHSEMEDF
-461 YEHTAGALVAY
+461 YRQSAGPLVAY
-472 DDRTGSGLM
+472 DERTGAGLM
-481 DTLDA
+481 ETLDA
-486 FFHCHGSPTDT
+486 FFQCHGSPTDT

-502 LHRNT
+502 VHRNT

-538 REVLPG
+538 REVMPH
-544 GPRPAAGAVH
+544 PMPAGSATA